1 MRRKRILAGG
11 IAQESHSFNPVP
23 TDRSRFNIQ
32 FGAAAIA
39 SARGT
44 NSLLGG
50 ILDAAERG
58 GAEVVVPTLF
68 RAQSGGPVDD
78 AVFAEMRDMMCEAAR
93 RGDYDAI
100 VLPLH
105 GGMLTPT
112 LHDPEGALMAALRA
126 ITGPDLPMTVA
137 FDLHAHVTPQILQT
151 CDLLAGYLTNPHGDQ
166 GNTGR
171 RACRAALDILA
182 GTLRPVLSAV
192 HVPMLTLGNDRTD
205 EEPLQ
210 GLHARARA
218 AVQAGLA
225 YDVSIF
231 NAQQF
236 LDVPGLGQWVLA
248 YGHGPDAR
256 RDALALELAQS
267 LWDQR
272 RALIGTYPSLEEC
285 LDRAERGTA
294 RPLILG
300 DQGDRVAGGGPG
312 DSTYVLRALLARP
325 ALPPAVVPLTEP
337 EAVAACHEAGQ
348 GARVTLTIG
357 GRHSK
362 VAPPVTV
369 TGEVVGLGREAQV
382 TYDGP
387 ADAGYKAQLGAYAVL
402 AVGSLRILLT
412 DQPYSYLDPD
422 YFRAMGVDPA
432 QMGVVITRSG
442 YHFTL
447 NFAAI
452 GKCITVDTPG
462 ITSYRVQELPF
473 TVARPFFPLDEPAF
487 TPKLATHRSRTD
499 PAPAAE

>member
-1 MRRKRILAGG
+1 MGRKRILAGG
-11 IAQESHSFNPVP
+11 LAQESHSFNPVP
-23 TDRSRFNIQ
+23 TRRERFNIQ
-32 FGAAAIA
+32 YGAAAIA
-39 SARGT
+39 AARGT

-50 ILDAAERG
+50 ILDTAEQA

-78 AVFAEMRDMMCEAAR
+78 AVFAEVRDIMCDAAK
-93 RGDYDAI
+93 RGDFDAI

-105 GGMLTPT
+105 GGMLTPR
-112 LHDPEGALMAALRA
+112 LYDPEGALMEALRA
-126 ITGPDLPMTVA
+126 ITGPASPMTAA
-137 FDLHAHVTPQILQT
+137 FDLHAHVTPQILENA
-151 CDLLAGYLTNPHGDQ
+151 DLLAGYLTNPHGDQ
-166 GNTGR
+166 GDTGR
-171 RACRAALDILA
+171 RACRAVLDILD
-182 GTLRPVLSAV
+182 GRLRPVLSAV

-205 EEPLQ
+205 EEPLM

-218 AVQAGLA
+218 MVRSGLA

-236 LDVPGLGQWVLA
+236 LDVPGLGNWVLA
-248 YGHGPDAR
+248 YGNGADAT
-256 RDALALELAQS
+256 RDALALELAQA

-272 RALIGTYPSLEEC
+272 RALIGTYPSLEAC
-285 LDRAERGTA
+285 LDRAERGTD

-325 ALPPAVVPLTEP
+325 GLPPAVVPLTEP
-337 EAVAACHEAGQ
+337 EGVQACLQAGK

-357 GRHSK
+357 GHHST

-369 TGEVVGLGREAQV
+369 TGEILGLGTAAQV

-387 ADAGYKAQLGAYAVL
+387 ADAGYTMKLGAYAVL
-402 AVGSLRILLT
+402 GVGRLRILLT

-432 QMGVVITRSG
+432 AMGIVVTRSG

-447 NFAAI
+447 NFAAT
-452 GKCITVDTPG
+452 GECITVDTPG
-462 ITSYRVQELPF
+462 MTSYRVQELPF
-473 TVARPFFPLDEPAF
+473 TVARPFFPLDEPTF
-487 TPKLATHRSRTD
+487 TPALASIPGRNR
-499 PAPAAE
+499 